1 MEGLLILVLIV
12 VIGGVFVWKPPRRRD
27 GTPEEMLED
36 VALAKEHDRHR
47 TAAVEVADRSRNG

>member
-47 TAAVEVADRSRNG
+47 TAAVEAADRSRNG